1 MFSYIILGI
10 VFNFIWDLLSDKIE
24 NGDNIRLTWAGRI
37 SALALWP
44 IYTIVFIY
52 NFIKTINERND

>member
-37 SALALWP
+37 SALVLWP